1 MRLGREER
9 LRPERWGR
17 SYREGKGGAG
27 LTKGGLF
34 QGLGDEVRDRLASGN
49 ARERQGPHDVAR
61 A

>member
-34 QGLGDEVRDRLASGN
+34 QGLGDEVRDR
-49 ARERQGPHDVAR
+49 
-61 A
+61 